1 VIALEVADLVLIASR
16 TLGLD
21 TGQVLDLLD
30 VAAAEHALAQ
40 ARPGSE
46 PGDPAAGAAALL
58 HALVRQ
64 RPLARGNQ
72 QVALAAML
80 QFLAVNGWDM
90 APDPPGPVA
99 AMVAQLAAGTLD
111 AENAAGWLAPR
122 LRPGGRPAAGVKE
135 ATVLPRPVL
144 PLSERIKMATM
155 RTRSPRSKGPFRR
168 FTDPAN
174 RAVVLAQEEARTLHH
189 NYIGTEHLL
198 LGLLHEG
205 ESVAALVLKSLGI
218 SLEEARNRVKE
229 TADRGQDA
237 PARHV
242 PFTPAARKVIE
253 GSLQEALR
261 LGHNHVG
268 AEHLLLALLRDGD
281 GVAEQVLADLGAGY
295 AQVRERVLG
304 LLAEAGEQAD
314 PSTRLVRLAVP
325 ADLAE
330 AARQLDQVRRQ
341 KEAASDAGDLQG
353 AAALRD
359 REEQLR
365 AEKLRLELQWAAG
378 ADVGAVIAENQ
389 RVHRELD
396 RLRGLLRRH
405 GIEPDGG
412 TARTA

>member
-1 VIALEVADLVLIASR
+1 
-16 TLGLD
+16 
-21 TGQVLDLLD
+21 
-30 VAAAEHALAQ
+30 
-40 ARPGSE
+40 
-46 PGDPAAGAAALL
+46 
-58 HALVRQ
+58 
-64 RPLARGNQ
+64 
-72 QVALAAML
+72 
-80 QFLAVNGWDM
+80 
-90 APDPPGPVA
+90 
-99 AMVAQLAAGTLD
+99 
-111 AENAAGWLAPR
+111 
-122 LRPGGRPAAGVKE
+122 
-135 ATVLPRPVL
+135 
-144 PLSERIKMATM
+144 MATM
-155 RTRSPRSKGPFRR
+155 RTRSTRSKGPFRR
-168 FTDPAN
+168 FTDPAK
-174 RAVVLAQEEARTLHH
+174 RAVVLAQEEARMLHH

-198 LGLLHEG
+198 LGVLHEG

-229 TADRGQDA
+229 IADRGQDA

-242 PFTPAARKVIE
+242 PFTPAARKVFE

-268 AEHLLLALLRDGD
+268 AEHLLLALLREGD

-325 ADLAE
+325 SGLAE
-330 AARQLDQVRRQ
+330 AAEQLDQVRRQ
-341 KEAASDAGDLQG
+341 REAASDAGDLEG

-378 ADVGAVIAENQ
+378 ADIRAVIAENQ

-396 RLRGLLRRH
+396 RLRDLLRQH

-412 TARTA
+412 TAQTA

>member
-21 TGQVLDLLD
+21 TGQVLDLFD
-30 VAAAEHALAQ
+30 VTAAEHALAQ

-46 PGDPAAGAAALL
+46 SGDPAAGAAALL
-58 HALVRQ
+58 HALVRP

-90 APDPPGPVA
+90 DPDPPGPVA
-99 AMVAQLAAGTLD
+99 AMVARLTAATLD
-111 AENAAGWLAPR
+111 AENAADWLAPR
-122 LRPGGRPAAGVKE
+122 LRP
-135 ATVLPRPVL
+135 RPVL
-144 PLSERIKMATM
+144 PLPERIKMATM
-155 RTRSPRSKGPFRR
+155 RTRSTRSKGPFRR
-168 FTDPAN
+168 FTDPAK
-174 RAVVLAQEEARTLHH
+174 RAVVLAQEEAGMLHH

-229 TADRGQDA
+229 IADRGQDA
-237 PARHV
+237 PARHL
-242 PFTPAARKVIE
+242 PFALAARKVLE

-268 AEHLLLALLRDGD
+268 AEHLMLALLREGD
-281 GVAEQVLADLGAGY
+281 GVAGQVLADLGAGY

-304 LLAEAGEQAD
+304 LLAEGGEQAD
-314 PSTRLVRLAVP
+314 PGTRLEV
-325 ADLAE
+325 
-330 AARQLDQVRRQ
+330 
-341 KEAASDAGDLQG
+341 
-353 AAALRD
+353 
-359 REEQLR
+359 
-365 AEKLRLELQWAAG
+365 QWAAG
-378 ADVGAVIAENQ
+378 ADVRAAIAENQ

-405 GIEPDGG
+405 GIEPDDG

>member
-1 VIALEVADLVLIASR
+1 VIALEVADLVLVASR

-46 PGDPAAGAAALL
+46 PGDPAAALL

-90 APDPPGPVA
+90 DPDPPGPVA
-99 AMVAQLAAGTLD
+99 AMVARLAAGTLD

-135 ATVLPRPVL
+135 APVRPRPVL

-198 LGLLHEG
+198 LGVLHEG

-229 TADRGQDA
+229 TADSGQDA

-268 AEHLLLALLRDGD
+268 AEHLLLALLREGD
-281 GVAEQVLADLGAGY
+281 GLAEQVLADLGAGY

-330 AARQLDQVRRQ
+330 AAGQLDQVRRRR
-341 KEAASDAGDLQG
+341 EAASDAGDLEG
-353 AAALRD
+353 AAALRE

-378 ADVGAVIAENQ
+378 ADVRAVIAENQ